1 VNIKE
6 RMKYSQYESIIIDF
20 VEKGGTIV
28 TYTRDNNLIKI
39 LNRLL
44 YKQLGIKK
52 NCLISCYSKK
62 ELVSR
67 INAELKAEHRVVLF
81 LDRIF
86 DGAQTTNLLSFVKE
100 TYKEKV
106 LIIMLT
112 NEVEKEVLIRF
123 YEMGVN
129 NFITRPYSMNTL
141 IEKIAFTVKPP
152 TKLGEMIEEAKDYL
166 KKDKLEQ
173 ALNKCEEI
181 LKIKPNSAAALMI
194 KGDIYKKMG
203 EVEKA
208 KECYLKAH
216 NDWKLYL
223 EPLKRLVEISK
234 ETGDKKSLLNYLKK
248 LDKLSPLNV
257 ERKVE
262 IGTVSLELGNREEG
276 EKYLDS
282 AIKLATK
289 QLKEEIGTLALKIAD
304 TLMNIDSSLAEK
316 YYRKALDVKKT
327 LDASDIETFNR
338 LGICLRQQKKPK
350 LAIEEY
356 KKALKIDPA
365 NERIMYNMSMA
376 YLEAGDVE
384 KAKGILKVLLRK
396 NPDFG
401 EDNEVVLYN
410 MGMIFYKA
418 KEIEKAIEFFKKSL
432 KANPDYE
439 LPKKV
444 LNKILNKK

>member
-1 VNIKE
+1 MNIKE
-6 RMKYSQYESIIIDF
+6 RMKYSKYEKIIIAF
-20 VEKGGTIV
+20 VEKGGTII
-28 TYTRDNNLIKI
+28 TYSRDNNLIKM

-44 YKQLGIKK
+44 YKQLAIKK

-62 ELVSR
+62 ELVSK
-67 INAELKAEHRVVLF
+67 INAELKLKHKVILF
-81 LDRIF
+81 LDRVF
-86 DGAQTTNLLSFVKE
+86 DGSQTTNLLSFVKE

-106 LIIMLT
+106 FIIMIT
-112 NEVEKEVLIRF
+112 DEVEKEVLIKF

-166 KKDKLEQ
+166 KNDKLEE
-173 ALNKCEEI
+173 ALKKCEEI
-181 LKIKPNSAAALMI
+181 LKIKPNSPAALMI

-203 EVEKA
+203 EIEKA

-216 NDWKLYL
+216 NDRKLYL
-223 EPLKRLVEISK
+223 EPLKRLVEICK
-234 ETGDKKSLLNYLKK
+234 ETGDKKSLLEYLKK

-262 IGTVSLELGNREEG
+262 IGTVSLELGDREQG

-282 AIKLATK
+282 AISLATK

-316 YYRKALDVKKT
+316 YYRRALDVKKT
-327 LDASDIETFNR
+327 LDVSDIETLNR
-338 LGICLRQQKKPK
+338 LGICLRQQKKPE

-356 KKALKIDPA
+356 KRALKIDPA

-384 KAKGILKVLLRK
+384 KAKGILNVLLRK

-401 EDNEVVLYN
+401 TDNEVVLYN
-410 MGMIFYKA
+410 MGMVFYKA
-418 KEIEKAIEFFKKSL
+418 KDIEKAIEFFKKSL

-439 LPKKV
+439 LPKRV
-444 LNKILNKK
+444 LNKILNKN